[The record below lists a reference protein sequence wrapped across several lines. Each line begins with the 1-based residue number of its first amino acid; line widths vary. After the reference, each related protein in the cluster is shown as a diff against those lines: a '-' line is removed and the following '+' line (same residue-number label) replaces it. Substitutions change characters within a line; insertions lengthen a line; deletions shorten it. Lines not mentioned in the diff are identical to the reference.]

1 MSGILHD
8 RTADFVALGTLVLLY
23 LGGFGVALWRI
34 RAAAPRG
41 KLYWIVCVALLAGG
55 AVAIAGNLAPVPNS
69 GAMPPGFALGVEA
82 ILLGLALVAT
92 GCAWLMLR
100 APRR

>member
-34 RAAAPRG
+34 RAAATRD

-55 AVAIAGNLAPVPNS
+55 
-69 GAMPPGFALGVEA
+69 
-82 ILLGLALVAT
+82 
-92 GCAWLMLR
+92 
-100 APRR
+100 

>member
-34 RAAAPRG
+34 RAAATRG

-55 AVAIAGNLAPVPNS
+55 ALAIAGTCRTA
-69 GAMPPGFALGVEA
+69 AR
-82 ILLGLALVAT
+82 
-92 GCAWLMLR
+92 CRR
-100 APRR
+100 ASRSASRRSCSDSRSSPRAARG